1 MKVMAFRSLWV
12 GLLSE
17 AYLLAGRMD
26 EAVELAGRALD
37 LSREQKERGCEAW
50 TLRLLGEIAL
60 HRDPPEVGKAEDSY
74 RQAIALAED
83 LGMRPL
89 LAHCHLG
96 LGKLYRWAGNRQQ
109 AEDHLITATTM
120 YRDMDMRFWL
130 VQAEV
135 ALAIWNNDA

>member
-1 MKVMAFRSLWV
+1 MKLMVSRSLWV
-12 GLLSE
+12 GLSE

-26 EAVELAGRALD
+26 DAVELAGRALD
-37 LSREQKERGCEAW
+37 VSRAQKERGWEAW

-60 HRDPPEVGKAEDSY
+60 HRDPLQVEEAGDSY

-96 LGKLYRWAGNRQQ
+96 LGKLYRRTSKREQ
-109 AEDHLITATTM
+109 AYEYLTTATTM
-120 YRDMDMRFWL
+120 YRDMDTRFWL
-130 VQAEV
+130 VQAEA
-135 ALAIWNNDA
+135 ALATWNKDA